1 VSKQSTEFIVALLP
15 IYTFNHPILKKKAR
29 SIKSPTPDLAKLADD
44 MLETMRRA
52 NGVGLAANQI
62 GSLQRLIVIDMTGSE
77 GIEKF
82 EPLTLCNPVVT
93 DEEGKWVLEEGCL
106 SLPDLRDEV
115 QRAERIRVKYRDR
128 NFDERELDA
137 SGMLSRVILHEVDHL
152 NGVLFVDHLNL
163 LKRKL
168 HRGRLNKIDR
178 GELEV
183 EYEVVPNQ
191 QKIIG

>member
-1 VSKQSTEFIVALLP
+1 MECIVALLP
-15 IYTFNHPILKKKAR
+15 IYTYNHPILRKKAR
-29 SIKSPTPDLAKLADD
+29 SIKSLTPDLGKLADD
-44 MLETMRRA
+44 MLETMHKA

-62 GSLQRLIVIDMTGSE
+62 GSLQRLIVVDMTGSDGVE
-77 GIEKF
+77 NF
-82 EPLTLCNPVVT
+82 EPLALLNPVVT
-93 DEEGKWVLEEGCL
+93 DEEGKWILEEGCL

-115 QRAERIRVKYRDR
+115 QRPERIRVKYRDR
-128 NFDERELDA
+128 NFDERELEA

-163 LKRKL
+163 IKRKL

-183 EYEVVPNQ
+183 DYDVVPNQ

>member
-1 VSKQSTEFIVALLP
+1 MALLP

-62 GSLQRLIVIDMTGSE
+62 GSLQRLIVVDMTGSE

-82 EPLTLCNPVVT
+82 EPLALCNPVVT

-128 NFDERELDA
+128 NFDERELEA
-137 SGMLSRVILHEVDHL
+137 TGMLSRVILHEVDHL